1 MGVVLIIIS
10 VDSDDEEAT
19 VRGVLAEA
27 GLSFTIQRGRVYAGG
42 GGSDNWSPGASVGGG
57 GSGGRSGTAS
67 HAGTSGDNGQ
77 GGCAG
82 GGRGGYTT
90 GSGGAG

>member
-19 VRGVLAEA
+19 VRDALAEA
-27 GLSFTIQRGRVYAGG
+27 GLSFTIQRGRVY
-42 GGSDNWSPGASVGGG
+42 VGGG
-57 GSGGRSGTAS
+57 GRSGPAT

-90 GSGGAG
+90 GSGGTG